1 MPLVNRASPL
11 VREAVLAAGAAAS
24 LAALLVW
31 LAPPGNDLAAH
42 LYQRAVFLDDGFEL
56 WNNFWYGG
64 RYSFVTYSLLYY
76 PLAALTGIEVLAVA
90 SIATAALAFT
100 IVVGRQWG
108 PLARWSSRTFAVVW
122 AGLIVSAAFPFAL
135 GFAFGLLALWA
146 LQTGKRWRFGLLA
159 VLALAASPLAF
170 LLLVVV
176 LVGIALDLRGRPER
190 LVVPALIVAGAGFVY
205 LVLSRAFPG
214 GERFPF
220 PLYELVSACAFC
232 VLGAALTWRVEAA
245 RRLRWL
251 FVAYLPPV
259 LLAYAI
265 PSALGGNI
273 ARLRFAAIPIAVLA
287 LSLRAWRPR
296 TVAVAALALAAA
308 WNLSPLAWS
317 YSRARADKGFE
328 AGYWQPAIDFLH
340 ENLTLSYRVEV
351 VDTANHSAAVE
362 LPQAGIP
369 LARGWYRQD
378 DFPQN
383 ALLYKR
389 LGRDAYLAWLRRLGI
404 RYVVVSDIRPDYGA
418 KHEAQLIESGRSGL
432 EAVFRVRHLT
442 IFAVPR
448 PRPIVTGPAP
458 AEVLDVGQAHML
470 LRLERPGSYRIAVR
484 YSPYWRSTAGC
495 FSRGGDEMLRFQAHR
510 SGLMRLEFRV
520 GAKRA
525 LAAVVGAGQPK
536 CS

>member
-1 MPLVNRASPL
+1 VNRASPL
-11 VREAVLAAGAAAS
+11 AREAMLAAGAAAS

-42 LYQRAVFLDDGFEL
+42 LYQRAVFLDNGFEL

-64 RYSFVTYSLLYY
+64 RYSFVTYSVLYY
-76 PLAALTGIEVLAVA
+76 PLAAFFGIEPLAIA

-100 IVVGRQWG
+100 VVVGQQWG
-108 PLARWSSRTFAVVW
+108 PLARWSSRSFAVVW

-135 GFAFGLLALWA
+135 GFALGLLALWA
-146 LQTGKRWRFGLLA
+146 LQAGKRWRFALLA
-159 VLALAASPLAF
+159 LLTLAASPLAF
-170 LLLVVV
+170 LLLAIV
-176 LVGIALDLRGRPER
+176 LAGIAFDLRERPQR
-190 LVVPALIVAGAGFVY
+190 LLAPALIVGGVGCLY
-205 LVLSRAFPG
+205 LIVSRAFPA

-220 PLYELVSACAFC
+220 PLYELVSALAFC

-245 RRLRWL
+245 RALRWV
-251 FVAYLPPV
+251 FVAYLPAV
-259 LLAYAI
+259 LLAYAV

-273 ARLRFAAIPIAVLA
+273 ARLRFAAIPIAVLI

-328 AGYWQPAIDFLH
+328 PAYWQPAIDFLH
-340 ENLTLSYRVEV
+340 ENLTSSYRVEV
-351 VDTANHSAAVE
+351 VDTANHSAALQ
-362 LPQAGIP
+362 LPRAGIP
-369 LARGWYRQD
+369 LARGWFRQD

-383 ALLYKR
+383 ALLYDELR
-389 LGRDAYLAWLRRLGI
+389 RDAYLSWLRELGI
-404 RYVVVSDIRPDYGA
+404 RYVILSDIKPDYGA
-418 KHEAQLIESGRSGL
+418 KHEAELIRSGESGL
-432 EAVFRVRHLT
+432 HAVFRTRHLT
-442 IFAVPR
+442 IYAVPR
-448 PRPIVTGPAP
+448 PQPIVTGPGQ
-458 AEVLDVGQAHML
+458 AEVLDVGQGHML
-470 LRLERPGSYRIAVR
+470 LSLERPGNYRIAVR

-495 FSRGGDEMLRFQAHR
+495 FSSGRDKMIRFQARR

-525 LAAVVGAGQPK
+525 LAAVVGAGAPD
-536 CS
+536 C

>member
-1 MPLVNRASPL
+1 VNRASPL
-11 VREAVLAAGAAAS
+11 AREAMLAAGAAAS

-42 LYQRAVFLDDGFEL
+42 LYQRTVFLDDGFEL

-64 RYSFVTYSLLYY
+64 RYSFVTYSVLYY
-76 PLAALTGIEVLAVA
+76 PLAALLGIEPLAVA

-100 IVVGRQWG
+100 VVVGQQWG

-135 GFAFGLLALWA
+135 GFALGLLSLWA
-146 LQTGKRWRFGLLA
+146 LQAGKRWRFG
-159 VLALAASPLAF
+159 VLALLTLAASPLAF
-170 LLLVVV
+170 LLLAIV
-176 LVGIALDLRGRPER
+176 LAGIALDLRERPQR
-190 LVVPALIVAGAGFVY
+190 LVVPALIVAGVGFLY
-205 LVLSRAFPG
+205 LLVSRAFPG

-220 PLYELVSACAFC
+220 PLYELVSACTFC

-245 RRLRWL
+245 RSLRWL
-251 FVAYLPPV
+251 FVAYLPAV
-259 LLAYAI
+259 LLAYAV

-296 TVAVAALALAAA
+296 TMAVVALALAAA

-328 AGYWQPAIDFLH
+328 PAYWQPAIEFLH
-340 ENLTLSYRVEV
+340 ENLTPSYRVEV
-351 VDTANHSAAVE
+351 VDTANHSAAVQ
-362 LPQAGIP
+362 LPRAGIP
-369 LARGWYRQD
+369 LARGWFRQD

-383 ALLYKR
+383 ALLYDR
-389 LGRDAYLAWLRRLGI
+389 LGRDAYLAWLRDLGI
-404 RYVVVSDIRPDYGA
+404 RYVVLSDIRPDYGA
-418 KHEAQLIESGRSGL
+418 KHEAELIESGRSGL
-432 EAVFRVRHLT
+432 HAVFRVRHLRVY
-442 IFAVPR
+442 AVPR

-458 AEVLDVGQAHML
+458 AEVLDVGQGHML
-470 LRLERPGSYRIAVR
+470 VRLEQAGLYRVAVR

-495 FSRGGDEMLRFQAHR
+495 FTKGKDDMIRFEAR
-510 SGLMRLEFRV
+510 RAGLMRLEFRV

-525 LAAVVGAGQPK
+525 LAAVVGAGAPA